1 MKKKLISINNCRIEN
16 SKETLI
22 QNINWTYESGQA
34 WLVIGPNGGGKA
46 EFLNA
51 LANEA
56 GIRFVGNEKNEG
68 DRPLNQSTW
77 KAGDRPLNQSKSS
90 YFSSFEK
97 SVEIVSLEK
106 AAKIIEEERINDESD
121 YVEGGI
127 DHGRSGRIFI
137 SQSLD
142 NSIKKNS
149 SLPEFAKSLE
159 KDPSIKLCGIE
170 KILDRG
176 LKYMSTGEIRRTL
189 LARALISGKKLLI
202 LSDPFAGLDKE
213 SRTILLEFFNSITE
227 RQIKKPENNS
237 FPHIILAME
246 RWNEIPENISHVIE
260 FSNKEISF
268 CGCKEDYLK
277 KLNQSD
283 KNHLTEKKE
292 LKDSFYE
299 IFQTT
304 SKGENSE
311 GTVLS
316 QSSTPEGTVLSQ
328 SSTSEGTDLSKS
340 STSEGTVLSQSEGT
354 DLSASSK
361 ILVEMKNVN
370 VGWGDNRV
378 LKNINWKLLE
388 GNHWLIRGPNG
399 SGKTTFLELITGDNQ
414 QVYSNEIYMFGK
426 KRGSGES
433 IWDIKKNLGIVSY
446 RMHVEYRMLGG
457 TSLQNVIISGLRD
470 SIGLYGKASD
480 LEISTAKKWLA
491 LAKLQDRADENFG
504 NLSYGEQRAVLI
516 LRAVVKSPKILIL
529 DEPCHGLDENYRFKI
544 LELLELIAE
553 QKTTT
558 LLHVTHDPSEMLKCE
573 KHILELHPES
583 EPMYKIIE
591 L

>member
-16 SKETLI
+16 SKETLL

-56 GIRFVGNEKNEG
+56 GIRFVGNEKNGG

-237 FPHIILAME
+237 LPHIILAME

-299 IFQTT
+299 IIQTT

-316 QSSTPEGTVLSQ
+316 KSSTSTEGTVLSQ
-328 SSTSEGTDLSKS
+328 SST
-340 STSEGTVLSQSEGT
+340 SEGT